1 MRHASKT
8 IFPRNSGRIGQCE
21 IDSGHWNLRHVRIM
35 NFTTRVF
42 VFLAGLAFSSAL
54 FAADAPAQGIA
65 KLFDGQLRMIEGEV
79 VPLAEAMPA
88 DKYDY
93 APTSGEFK
101 GVRTFSLQ
109 MTHIA
114 TVIYEVSA
122 ASLGE
127 KSPVAGGQNENG
139 AASIHG
145 KDAVVKYLK
154 DSLAYAHKA
163 VATLTAAN
171 IMEPMRSPFGS
182 QKSSRLALLSEIAW
196 HTFDHYGQ
204 CVEYARLNGIV
215 PPASR

>member
-1 MRHASKT
+1 
-8 IFPRNSGRIGQCE
+8 
-21 IDSGHWNLRHVRIM
+21 M
-35 NFTTRVF
+35 NFMIKVLTV
-42 VFLAGLAFSSAL
+42 VAGLAASASL
-54 FAADAPAQGIA
+54 FAAGSSSPGMA
-65 KLFDGQLRMIEGEV
+65 KIFDGQLRMIEAEV

-88 DKYDY
+88 DKYDF

-101 GVRTFSLQ
+101 GVRTFSQQ

-127 KSPVAGGQNENG
+127 KSPVVAGKAENG
-139 AASIHG
+139 APSIHG

-163 VATLTAAN
+163 VGALTDSN
-171 IMEPMRSPFGS
+171 LMEPMQSPFG
-182 QKSSRLALLSEIAW
+182 KEKVSRAELLSEIAW

-204 CVEYARLNGIV
+204 SVEYARMNSII

>member
-1 MRHASKT
+1 
-8 IFPRNSGRIGQCE
+8 
-21 IDSGHWNLRHVRIM
+21 M
-35 NFTTRVF
+35 NFMTRVLTCAA
-42 VFLAGLAFSSAL
+42 VLAFSTSL
-54 FAADAPAQGIA
+54 FAADSPGQGLSKI
-65 KLFDGQLRMIEGEV
+65 FDGQIRTIEAEV

-88 DKYDY
+88 DKYDF
-93 APTSGEFK
+93 APTSGAFK

-122 ASLGE
+122 AALGE
-127 KSPVAGGQNENG
+127 KNPVEAGKDENG

-163 VATLTAAN
+163 AAALTAAN
-171 IMEPMRSPFGS
+171 MLDPMQSPFGNR
-182 QKSSRLALLSEIAW
+182 KTPRIELLSTIAW

-204 CVEYARLNGIV
+204 CVEYARLNNIV

>member
-1 MRHASKT
+1 
-8 IFPRNSGRIGQCE
+8 
-21 IDSGHWNLRHVRIM
+21 M
-35 NFTTRVF
+35 NFMTKV
-42 VFLAGLAFSSAL
+42 LGLIAGLAMSASL
-54 FAADAPAQGIA
+54 FAADSPVQGIT
-65 KLFDGQLRMIEGEV
+65 KIFDGQLRMIEGEV

-88 DKYDY
+88 DKFDF
-93 APTSGEFK
+93 APTAGEFK
-101 GVRTFSLQ
+101 GVRTFSQQ

-127 KSPVAGGQNENG
+127 KNPVATGKNENG

-154 DSLAYAHKA
+154 DSLVYAHKA
-163 VATLTAAN
+163 VAALTAAN
-171 IMEPMRSPFGS
+171 MLDPMQSPFGN
-182 QKSSRLALLSEIAW
+182 QKNSRIELLSEIGW

-204 CVEYARLNGIV
+204 CVEYARLNGVV